1 LKAGT
6 LALCCAI
13 FLAYVAYAVPT
24 AGARSSSYPLR
35 VLRTAYCLRG
45 TTATGTR
52 VHWGAI
58 ATDPGTI
65 PLGTRLYVPGYGY
78 GKAEDTGSAVRGR
91 HIDVWVPSC
100 SQALRMTAYVTIRVY
115 R

>member
-13 FLAYVAYAVPT
+13 SLAFAVST

-45 TTATGTR
+45 TTATGTY
-52 VHWGAI
+52 VHHGSI

-91 HIDVWVPSC
+91 HVDVWVRRARRRSG
-100 SQALRMTAYVTIRVY
+100 
-115 R
+115 